1 MADMQIFVKTGA
13 LPHGVVHG
21 PITMTV
27 DDVKPSDTIAK
38 VKAKIQALT
47 AFPATEQHLF
57 LGRQEL
63 DSLRTLADHDIQN
76 ESTLHMTVSGRLM
89 AQLRR
94 EQILMKTM
102 TVDDVKLSDNIAK
115 VEAKIQA
122 LTASRTSPHS
132 T

>member
-1 MADMQIFVKTGA
+1 LKSIPVYALSAEAAMADMQIFVKTGA

-63 DSLRTLADHDIQN
+63 DSLRTLADYDIQN
-76 ESTLHMTVSGRLM
+76 KSTLHITVGALKAQRTLPLRAMTGFHMLELE
-89 AQLRR
+89 ARR
-94 EQILMKTM
+94 P
-102 TVDDVKLSDNIAK
+102 
-115 VEAKIQA
+115 
-122 LTASRTSPHS
+122 SR
-132 T
+132 

>member
-1 MADMQIFVKTGA
+1 MSAEAGMADMQIFVKTGA

-47 AFPATEQHLF
+47 AFPPTEQHLW

-63 DSLRTLADHDIQN
+63 
-76 ESTLHMTVSGRLM
+76 

-94 EQILMKTM
+94 EQRWT
-102 TVDDVKLSDNIAK
+102 
-115 VEAKIQA
+115 
-122 LTASRTSPHS
+122 R
-132 T
+132 

>member
-47 AFPATEQHLF
+47 AFPPTEQYLW

-63 DSLRTLADHDIQN
+63 DSLRTLADYDIQN
-76 ESTLHMTVSGRLM
+76 ESTLHMTVSAALK
-89 AQLRR
+89 AQLKAQPRTR
-94 EQILMKTM
+94 EVQRLAPDRVHAFTG
-102 TVDDVKLSDNIAK
+102 
-115 VEAKIQA
+115 
-122 LTASRTSPHS
+122 
-132 T
+132 